1 MQKRKVEVF
10 SAGCP
15 ACDEKIQEVKAE
27 ACPSCDIEVKDMKVP
42 AVAKAAKALG
52 ITRVPAVVINGV
64 LADCCKQGPIDI
76 VQLKRLGLGQA

>member
-1 MQKRKVEVF
+1 MAKRKVEVF

-15 ACDEKIQEVKAE
+15 ACEEKIVEVKAE
-27 ACPSCDIEVKDMKVP
+27 ACPSCDVEVRDMRQP

-52 ITRVPAVVINGV
+52 ITRVPAVVINGQ
-64 LADCCKQGPIDI
+64 LADCCQQGPVDI